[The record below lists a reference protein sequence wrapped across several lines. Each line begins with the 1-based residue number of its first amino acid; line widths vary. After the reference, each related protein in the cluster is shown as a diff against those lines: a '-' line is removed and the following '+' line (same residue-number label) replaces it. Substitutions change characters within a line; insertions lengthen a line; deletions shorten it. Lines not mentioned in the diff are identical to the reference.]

1 MEESAIAGHP
11 TARFSLGAIE
21 WKHGSQKEAAKHP
34 SSSPFNQGHST
45 SVEMLKQGSKEGLVR
60 KEDFAA
66 ALRAHQ
72 AAVDAMKI
80 PRRENHGSSA
90 PTLSAKRSDYLI
102 ISKLKYLF

>member
-1 MEESAIAGHP
+1 VETREP
-11 TARFSLGAIE
+11 
-21 WKHGSQKEAAKHP
+21 KGSSET
-34 SSSPFNQGHST
+34 SVTSPFNQGHST

-102 ISKLKYLF
+102 ISTYFEV

>member
-1 MEESAIAGHP
+1 
-11 TARFSLGAIE
+11 
-21 WKHGSQKEAAKHP
+21 
-34 SSSPFNQGHST
+34 
-45 SVEMLKQGSKEGLVR
+45 MLKQGSKEGLVR

-90 PTLSAKRSDYLI
+90 PTLCICEAFRLFDH
-102 ISKLKYLF
+102 KYLF